1 MKPKKKKRTSLS
13 KSRTV
18 KFRLA
23 ICTRGKRNQ
32 KQAHQTCQT
41 EKKNGSQAAN
51 NQKQLLQSIQNCGCA
66 RTDTRTKKKKK
77 TKKEFQQHAFHF
89 SESSFL
95 FPFSFSNFPSQWLA
109 SSLHF
114 SKYCLR
120 KKKKRCCDPSRKG
133 TPHCR
138 ARKQH
143 MNRASW
149 NECIVHDC
157 FEALVKKKKSA

>member
-1 MKPKKKKRTSLS
+1 MSNRKKKS
-13 KSRTV
+13 
-18 KFRLA
+18 
-23 ICTRGKRNQ
+23 
-32 KQAHQTCQT
+32 
-41 EKKNGSQAAN
+41 GSQAAN

-77 TKKEFQQHAFHF
+77 TKIECQEHAFHF

-120 KKKKRCCDPSRKG
+120 KKKKRCCDTSRKG

-149 NECIVHDC
+149 KSNKHASVI
-157 FEALVKKKKSA
+157 KKKKKEGSSYSSLSRFSSLRRNRE